1 MSAPRPTPGA
11 LSDVEAYLTG
21 LQARIC
27 EAFEDEDGSG
37 RFLEDRWSHGRGGGG
52 LTRVLRGG
60 FVFEQAGINFS
71 HVHGPALPAAATA
84 SRPELVG
91 RSFRALGISVVSHPR
106 NPFVPTSHANVR
118 YLVAEQ
124 SGAPPVW
131 WFGGGFDLTP
141 FYPFEEDVRHW
152 HRTAKAAC
160 DPFGPDLHARL
171 KKACD
176 DYFFL
181 AHRAE
186 PRGVGGI
193 FFDDL
198 NGWGFDRCFE
208 FARGVGEAY
217 LRAYVPIVQRRK
229 ATPWGE
235 RERDFQTYRRGRYV
249 EFDLVHDR
257 GTSLGLQTGGRTE
270 SILMSLPPLVQWRY
284 DWAPEPGSPEAELYE
299 RYLKPRDWA

>member
-1 MSAPRPTPGA
+1 VPRTRPAAGD
-11 LSDVEAYLTG
+11 LSDVETYLIG

-27 EAFEDEDGSG
+27 EAFEDEDGSS
-37 RFLEDRWSHGRGGGG
+37 RFLEDRWTRGGGGGG

-71 HVHGPALPAAATA
+71 HVLGAALPASATA
-84 SRPELVG
+84 TRPDLAG
-91 RSFRALGISVVSHPR
+91 CSIRALAVSVVSHPR

-118 YLVAEQ
+118 FLVAERP
-124 SGAPPVW
+124 GREPVW

-141 FYPFEEDVRHW
+141 YYPFEEDVVHW
-152 HRTAKAAC
+152 HRTAKVAC
-160 DPFGPDLHARL
+160 EPFGADVHPRL
-171 KKACD
+171 KRWCD
-176 DYFFL
+176 EHFFL
-181 AHRAE
+181 QHRGE

-198 NGWGFDRCFE
+198 NRWGFERCFE
-208 FARGVGEAY
+208 FARRVGDAY
-217 LRAYVPIVQRRK
+217 LLAYLPIVQRRK

-249 EFDLVHDR
+249 EFSLVQDR
-257 GTSLGLQTGGRTE
+257 GALFGLETGGRTE

-284 DWAPEPGSPEAELYE
+284 DWIPEPGSPEAELHE
-299 RYLKPRDWA
+299 KYLPPRDWV